1 MFVVGFTT
9 FNILMQPKTTYFPLL
24 EPLQYRGLTLDFSTP
39 VVMGILNVTPDS
51 FFDGGRYQRKED
63 AIDRV
68 AKMLEEGA
76 GIIDIGGMSSRPG
89 AEVITA
95 KEDAERVIP
104 VLKELVKHFP
114 EALFSVDTVYSEVAE
129 RALNEGAFMV
139 NDISGGSFDENM
151 DSLVAKRNPP
161 FVVMHMQ
168 GIPAAMQDHP
178 DYKDVCAEVYQC
190 LWKRV
195 YDLGQKGASRL
206 ITDPGF
212 GFGKTLAHNYE
223 LAAGLS
229 AIRGIGV
236 PVLVGISRK
245 SMVNRLLGTRPETAL
260 NGTTALHMFLLTQ
273 GASIL
278 RVHDV
283 EEAVQVI
290 KVHQALTNREFE
302 S

>member
-1 MFVVGFTT
+1 
-9 FNILMQPKTTYFPLL
+9 MQSKTTYFPLL

-51 FFDGGRYQRKED
+51 FFDGGKYQTDED
-63 AIDRV
+63 AIERV
-68 AKMLEEGA
+68 SKMLDEGA
-76 GIIDIGGMSSRPG
+76 VIIDIGGMSSRPG

-95 KEDAERVIP
+95 KEDAARVIP
-104 VLKELVKHFP
+104 VLRKLVKHFP
-114 EALFSVDTVYSEVAE
+114 DALFSADTVYSAVAE
-129 RALNEGAFMV
+129 QALHEGAFMI
-139 NDISGGSFDENM
+139 NDISGGSFDELM
-151 DSLVAKRNPP
+151 DRLVAKMNPP

-178 DYKDVCAEVYQC
+178 AYKNVCAEVYQW

-195 YDLGQKGASRL
+195 HNLRQMGATRL
-206 ITDPGF
+206 VTDPGF

-229 AIRGIGV
+229 AIRGIGA
-236 PVLVGISRK
+236 PVLVGVSRK
-245 SMVNRLLGTRPETAL
+245 SMVNKLLGTRPDTAL
-260 NGTTALHMFLLTQ
+260 NGTTALHMFLLAQ

-283 EEAVQVI
+283 KEAVQVI
-290 KVHQALTNREFE
+290 KVHEALTNRKLE